1 MAAPSDVSR
10 VPANGIEIAYE
21 TFGDS
26 ADIPIV
32 LIMGFSRQMVGW
44 HEDFCQ
50 ALSRRGH
57 FVVRFDNRDVGLSTH
72 LDHAPPVDIQV
83 GLAGD
88 TSSAAYT
95 LADMAADTVG
105 LVGALGLGSVHVVG
119 VSMGGMIAQVM
130 AIEHP
135 ARVRSLTS
143 IMSSTGD
150 PQVSQPSPEARE
162 VLLSPPARTR
172 EEVLDR
178 AVAASRVIGS
188 PGFEPDEAE
197 VRERAALAFDRAY
210 DPPGLSRQLLAIW
223 ATGDRT
229 PRLADVRAPT
239 LVIHGDS
246 DPLIPLAAGR
256 ATAAA
261 IPGARLEVLA
271 GMGHDLPR
279 PLWSRIV
286 QLISEHVE
294 EAERAPAAA

>member
-1 MAAPSDVSR
+1 MTAPSDVSR

-26 ADIPIV
+26 ADLPIV

-72 LDHAPPVDIQV
+72 LDDAPPADIQA

-105 LVGALGLGSVHVVG
+105 LVGALGLDSVHVVG

-143 IMSSTGD
+143 IMSTTGD

-162 VLLSPPARTR
+162 VLLAPPARTR

-197 VRERAALAFDRAY
+197 VRQRAALAFDRAF

-279 PLWSRIV
+279 PLWPRIV

-294 EAERAPAAA
+294 EAERAPAAV

>member
-1 MAAPSDVSR
+1 VTASSDAR
-10 VPANGIEIAYE
+10 TVPANGIEIAYE

-26 ADIPIV
+26 ADVPIV
-32 LIMGFSRQMVGW
+32 LIMGFSRQMLGW
-44 HEDFCQ
+44 HEDFCE
-50 ALSRRGH
+50 ALCRHAH
-57 FVVRFDNRDVGLSTH
+57 FVVRFDNRDVGFSTH
-72 LDHAPPVDIQV
+72 LHDAPRADIQA

-88 TSSAAYT
+88 TSSASYT
-95 LADMAADTVG
+95 LADMAADTAG
-105 LVGALGLGSVHVVG
+105 LVDELGLDSAHVVG

-143 IMSSTGD
+143 IMSTTGD
-150 PQVSQPSPEARE
+150 SEVSQPSPEARE
-162 VLLSPPARTR
+162 VLLAPPARTR

-188 PGFEPDEAE
+188 PGFELDEAE

-210 DPPGLSRQLLAIW
+210 DPAGLSRQLLAMW

-229 PRLADVRAPT
+229 QRLAGVRAPT

-279 PLWSRIV
+279 ALWPRIV

>member
-1 MAAPSDVSR
+1 MTAPSDVSR
-10 VPANGIEIAYE
+10 VSANGIEIAYE

-72 LDHAPPVDIQV
+72 LDHAPAVDIQA

-246 DPLIPLAAGR
+246 DPLIPLAAGQ